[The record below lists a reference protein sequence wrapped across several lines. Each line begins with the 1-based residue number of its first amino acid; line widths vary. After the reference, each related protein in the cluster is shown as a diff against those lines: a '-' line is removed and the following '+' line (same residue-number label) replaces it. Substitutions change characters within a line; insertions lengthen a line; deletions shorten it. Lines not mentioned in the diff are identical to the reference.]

1 MSVFP
6 QDFFW
11 GTASASAQIEGAWN
25 VDGRTPSIWD
35 TAPAG
40 KIKNNDTCHDAC
52 DHYHRYKEDVAL
64 MKEMGMK
71 SYRFSISWSRVIPEE
86 GKVNPKG
93 LQFYSDLVDELI
105 ANDIE
110 PMVTIF
116 HWDTPVWVYEKG
128 GWLSES
134 IIPLFAEYTKV
145 VVEAL
150 SDRVKYWMPMNEPQ
164 CFIMNGYIQGAHAPF
179 QHNYLAMSKL
189 TRVCMLAH
197 AESVK
202 AVRKYAKQHVK
213 LGIAMAAGAYIPK
226 DDSPE
231 ALEEARRKTFYDGLG
246 TMGNRWWG
254 DPIFKGEPVTA
265 YGVYRTKKKDM
276 PKIQCELD
284 FVGVNVY
291 QPFQEGSWG
300 NKPAQ
305 GDPDRLTSMG
315 WIIDGRVLYYTIK
328 FFYERY
334 GLPVLVTE
342 NGMADNDTVGP
353 DGKVHDEKRI
363 RFIHEYL
370 AGVKRAVS
378 EGIPVL
384 GYQYWSMLDNFE
396 WAEGYEPRFGIVHVD
411 YKTQKRTLK
420 DSAYEYKK
428 IIETNG
434 DCL

>member
-6 QDFFW
+6 KDFFW

-35 TAPAG
+35 IAPAG

-105 ANDIE
+105 ANGIE

-134 IIPLFAEYTKV
+134 IIPLFAEYTRV

-164 CFIMNGYIQGAHAPF
+164 CFIMNGYMQGAHAPF
-179 QHNYLAMSKL
+179 KHNYLAMSKL
-189 TRVCMLAH
+189 TRICMLAH

-202 AVRKYAKQHVK
+202 AVRKYAKQPVK
-213 LGIAMAAGAYIPK
+213 VGIAMAAGAYIPK
-226 DDSPE
+226 DDSEE

-265 YGVYRTKKKDM
+265 YGVYHTKKKDM
-276 PKIQCELD
+276 PKIQCALD

-353 DGKVHDEKRI
+353 DGKIHDEKRI

-420 DSAYEYKK
+420 DSAYEYMK